1 MGIIDRYDRPSIR
14 RRCPPASAAVLG
26 EHRHPLAHAD
36 APLVEPGGRFVAGF
50 GAGRGWGFDDFM
62 AMATDAGLEPENV
75 FSTWD
80 LRPFEED
87 SDFLVAIFYQ
97 ARSA

>member
-1 MGIIDRYDRPSIR
+1 MLPGPFSREAALTTSQALQPGGASS
-14 RRCPPASAAVLG
+14 PGSAAG
-26 EHRHPLAHAD
+26 Q
-36 APLVEPGGRFVAGF
+36 
-50 GAGRGWGFDDFM
+50 GFDDFM

-87 SDFLVAIFYQ
+87 SDFLVAVFYQ